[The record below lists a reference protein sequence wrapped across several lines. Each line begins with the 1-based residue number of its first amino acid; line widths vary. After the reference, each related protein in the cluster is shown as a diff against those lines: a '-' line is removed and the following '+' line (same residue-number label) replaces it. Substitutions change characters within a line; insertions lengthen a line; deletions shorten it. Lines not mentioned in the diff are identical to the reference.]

1 MKKVTFALII
11 INLIM
16 FIGLFIFPQT
26 VVSSKVDHA
35 SKERAPYLN
44 IMASNKP
51 TYLMIKKLVKDRH
64 NVEFLLKS
72 QEEIKNYTFNDD
84 IVNNISR
91 MNLFVY
97 SSDAFEPWAKELISN
112 LDKGKTGIIDLSRGT
127 KGLKSSDGKQ
137 IPYYWMDFDNYKIAL
152 FNIKSELQTDD
163 LDNRNYYEDNYND
176 IVSKF
181 ESDNSKNV
189 ENIRKINGTTFYYA
203 DNTLEY
209 YSKYLNSKSDILD
222 SEKVSKIITEKKD
235 IKPFIVFYEKDE
247 TIESYK
253 NSLITKGAIF
263 IKVNTY
269 NGDKEFA
276 DLLTENINN
285 TYNSL
290 KTLEESN

>member
-1 MKKVTFALII
+1 
-11 INLIM
+11 M

-26 VVSSKVDHA
+26 VVSSKVDHT

-72 QEEIKNYTFNDD
+72 EDEIKNYTFNDD

-91 MNLFVY
+91 MNVFVY
-97 SSDAFEPWAKELISN
+97 SGDAFESWTKNLISN
-112 LDKGKTGIIDLSRGT
+112 LDKGKTGVIDLSRGT
-127 KGLKSSDGKQ
+127 KSFKDSDGKQ

-176 IVSKF
+176 IVNKF
-181 ESDNSKNV
+181 ESDNSKKV
-189 ENIRKINGTTFYYA
+189 EGIRKVNDTDFYYA
-203 DNTLEY
+203 DNSLEY
-209 YSKYLNSKSDILD
+209 YSKYINSKSDTLN
-222 SEKVSKIITEKKD
+222 SEKVNKIITEKKD

-253 NSLITKGAIF
+253 NSLITKGAVF
-263 IKVNTY
+263 IKISTY

-276 DLLTENINN
+276 DLLTENISN
-285 TYNSL
+285 TYDRL
-290 KTLEESN
+290 KAVVSIN